1 MSMLVFKPDQVAEK
15 EISPSTD
22 GVRADL
28 IPA

>member
-1 MSMLVFKPDQVAEK
+1 MLVLKPDSVAEMQ
-15 EISPSTD
+15 ESPAED